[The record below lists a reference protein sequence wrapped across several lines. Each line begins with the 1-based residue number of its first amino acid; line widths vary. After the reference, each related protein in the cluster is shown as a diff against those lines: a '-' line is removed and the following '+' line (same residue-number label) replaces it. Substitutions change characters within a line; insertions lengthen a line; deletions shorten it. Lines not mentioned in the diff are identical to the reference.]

1 MGNDD
6 NNETP
11 KEALDNTN
19 AESVQNDTLV
29 KSEETQDSG
38 NLDPEDSVLSETI
51 EEQQGTDPTYST
63 EDNLEKMILSTGIRV
78 GTPVKTKYM
87 APFIVR
93 ANPEGLYILDISKTL
108 ARIDIVQ
115 SLSDAQIFPGLQWL
129 QPGSMVRLL
138 WRNSAS
144 EPERSQY
151 WADLCPAHS
160 QIHHCL
166 DIWNQKL

>member
-1 MGNDD
+1 MSNDD

-11 KEALDNTN
+11 KEALDNTD

-144 EPERSQY
+144 
-151 WADLCPAHS
+151 
-160 QIHHCL
+160 
-166 DIWNQKL
+166 